1 MRYADARCTYTESYT
16 PEHTYTFT
24 GPCVITGKPYSV
36 TVPGPGLFAYRHGAF
51 IQDAFPDLPAGDRE
65 FLMSGISPEAFDSM
79 FSNPFEDGDD
89 GDDDE
94 AGSGAGGG
102 AGADDATP
110 AGAQNSNGTA

>member
-1 MRYADARCTYTESYT
+1 MRYADARCTYTETYT

-24 GPCVITGKPYSV
+24 GPCAITGKPYSV
-36 TVPGPGLFAYRHGAF
+36 TVPAAGLFAYRQGAY

-79 FSNPFEDGDD
+79 FGNPFEDDDD

-94 AGSGAGGG
+94 TG
-102 AGADDATP
+102 P
-110 AGAQNSNGTA
+110 GTGDTVGEDHAETTGT